1 MKFST
6 HFAFIFFLM
15 HFIKVEAQISMPVPS
30 PSATTIQGIGL
41 AKVSVDYSRPS
52 LKGRKM
58 MGSDI
63 IPYGK
68 VWRTGAN
75 RIPNLKV
82 DKTITIGGKTLEAGD
97 YGIITI
103 PGQKEWTI
111 IISNNANQWGTY
123 NYKESEDKFRFTTPA
138 IKSKNKEETFTIGF
152 TDIKEESASMF
163 IHWENDLVKFPL
175 NHDSNSSILEEI
187 NTKMSAAEISNDTYY
202 DAAEYYYKKGL
213 DLNKALAW
221 ANKVVDN
228 DKQYWTYALRAKIA
242 AKSGKCD
249 IAVADAKLG
258 IEMAKKENDPAY
270 VRIHQKVLDDCA
282 KKK

>member
-1 MKFST
+1 MKFNSLLT
-6 HFAFIFFLM
+6 LLTFIVFSLNLS
-15 HFIKVEAQISMPVPS
+15 AQITMPAPS
-30 PSATTIQGIGL
+30 PSATTIQNVGL

-63 IPYGK
+63 VPYGK

-75 RIPNLKV
+75 KIPGLKV
-82 DKTITIGGKTLEAGD
+82 DKTILIGGKSLEPGE

-123 NYKESEDKFRFTTPA
+123 NYKESEDKFRFTAPA
-138 IKSKNKEETFTIGF
+138 QKTKSSEETFTIGF
-152 TDIKEESASMF
+152 TDIKEESASMY
-163 IHWENDLVKFPL
+163 IVWENDMVKFPL
-175 NHDSNSSILEEI
+175 SHDSHASIVEEI
-187 NTKMSAAEISNDTYY
+187 NTKMAASEISNDTYF
-202 DAAEYYYKKGL
+202 DAADYYYKKNL
-213 DLNKALAW
+213 DLNRAMSW

-228 DKQYWTYALRAKIA
+228 DKQYWTYALRAKIS
-242 AKSGKCD
+242 AKAGNC
-249 IAVADAKLG
+249 AVALSDAKLG

-270 VRIHQKVLDDCA
+270 IKIHQKVIDDCS